1 MMNKYLSMIR
11 RGIIQMFFMS
21 TKEGGMARLDIYED
35 SSWKCVHPVL
45 FDPQKDDDISSGQ
58 NATEE
63 ILLINQ

>member
-21 TKEGGMARLDIYED
+21 TKDGECARLDIYED
-35 SSWKCVHPVL
+35 SSWRCVHPVL
-45 FDPQKDDDISSGQ
+45 FSNEDRHISSGQ

>member
-1 MMNKYLSMIR
+1 
-11 RGIIQMFFMS
+11 MFFMS